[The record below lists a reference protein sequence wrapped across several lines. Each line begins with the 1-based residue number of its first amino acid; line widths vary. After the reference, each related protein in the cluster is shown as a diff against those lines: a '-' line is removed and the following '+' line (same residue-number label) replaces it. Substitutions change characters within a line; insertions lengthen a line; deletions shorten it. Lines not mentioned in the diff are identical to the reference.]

1 MNAPPLR
8 RPCPMSTE
16 SQSRVSLDAP
26 SGGLVTQFDLH
37 LRVIADRY
45 LNFFLERRRIEE
57 VYISSLWKLHHKIK
71 AIDAYF
77 DSFIEPNT
85 TKVAWN
91 EVRDNVER
99 ETQARQAFLNTLT
112 TDVIHPLTA
121 LKASL
126 ETQDRTRKRIK
137 EDLKESTSAHTD
149 FAENTLPK
157 FKRAYLKK
165 CQEFEDHRLASV
177 PSPGIG
183 QVFNVPEGSTVPGS
197 RSNPNLSSKSQVVS
211 PQPLRPLD
219 RKPSSGAPRNRSPS
233 TSTALSDLA
242 QQGKKQLNQLITLLD
257 KEGGIRGSNRNAEV
271 ALRSVRAK
279 READDAD
286 KDYRKA
292 VHWLETLRIRRV
304 KTLEGGYN
312 SLERFVYEGTETVKK
327 VLVTYV
333 DTMIATYTTQ
343 NHLATHARSVVEKVS
358 SETDT
363 SLLSSSLR
371 HSLAVSIPPP
381 TLYYNYHVGECQ
393 DLIFGVTLVDYATAR
408 GSENDV
414 PKIVKICIEEV
425 DKRGSDAEGIYRV
438 SGRHSNVQEL
448 QHKLERSEEAFSFNS
463 YTDDI
468 YSVASFLK
476 LYLRELPEPL
486 FKFPLQDRIQ
496 HSEWKADHAANDF
509 VVLRSKIRRLPP
521 VHRASLKA
529 LLEHLSRIAFHAD
542 RNKMDA
548 KNLAIVFSPVVFG
561 EDEIPQNDLLNV
573 QPAKDSVMEDLIENA
588 HTLFDERV
596 PPSSPPLPPAP
607 TGEPVPVVT
616 YGSSHTRVTLPQFG
630 EAQVADFTPQL
641 PPRPTNSIHPSAR
654 SNPPM
659 SPTRL
664 ATELSTSLAPPR
676 PPSPPSRPLRIQV
689 VPDSTEQLAQG
700 KVVIDTSSKEVA
712 EEALDRSH
720 LLISPLVES
729 ALEQTQQRGA
739 VESVPDTPLTASSQA
754 SSTSSGPRF

>member
-1 MNAPPLR
+1 
-8 RPCPMSTE
+8 MSTE

-37 LRVIADRY
+37 LRVVSDRY

-71 AIDAYF
+71 AVDAYF

-112 TDVIHPLTA
+112 TDIIHPLTA

-137 EDLKESTSAHTD
+137 EDLKESTSAHTE

-177 PSPGIG
+177 PSAGIG
-183 QVFNVPEGSTVPGS
+183 QVFNVPEGSAVPGS
-197 RSNPNLSSKSQVVS
+197 RSNPNLASKSQVAS

-257 KEGGIRGSNRNAEV
+257 KEGGIRGSNRNAEI
-271 ALRSVRAK
+271 ALRSVRSK
-279 READDAD
+279 READEAD

-312 SLERFVYEGTETVKK
+312 SLERFVYEGTETVKRA
-327 VLVTYV
+327 LVTYV

-371 HSLAVSIPPP
+371 RSLAVSIPPP

-425 DKRGSDAEGIYRV
+425 DKRGLDAEGIYRV

-588 HTLFDERV
+588 HTLFDEHV
-596 PPSSPPLPPAP
+596 PPPSSPPLPPAP
-607 TGEPVPVVT
+607 AGEPVPIVT
-616 YGSSHTRVTLPQFG
+616 YGSSHTRVALPQFG
-630 EAQVADFTPQL
+630 EVQVADFTPQL

-664 ATELSTSLAPPR
+664 TMELSTSLTPPR
-676 PPSPPSRPLRIQV
+676 PPSPPARPLRLQV
-689 VPDSTEQLAQG
+689 VSDSGSTEQLARG
-700 KVVIDTSSKEVA
+700 KFVIDTSSKEVA

-729 ALEQTQQRGA
+729 APEQSQQRVA
-739 VESVPDTPLTASSQA
+739 MESVPDTPLTASSQA
-754 SSTSSGPRF
+754 SSASSGPR